1 MAQMSALD
9 DSPYAPLSR
18 LPTSAVF
25 LAAKAKST
33 HVFGLLSPSLPP
45 FDALPVS
52 APRSYDPRMAY
63 LTTVV
68 SAWAYSDGQTMAN
81 QLAYYGLP
89 NCSVREFSVVN
100 DAMLVVAAAYFVRS
114 EDGRVGVLA
123 FRGTMPEDFINWLT
137 DADTT
142 LTNFH
147 FGMVHTGF
155 YRNVEPLWGGIAVV
169 IGVIV
174 GVLVA
179 GGAFDKAIK
188 ELTLPLEHEDIIRQQ
203 AHEKGVDAALIAAVI
218 DTESKF
224 TNAESSAGA
233 LGLMQITPAA
243 AEFIE
248 KQSGGTTFDLEDL
261 SDPEINIR
269 YGTFLLKEL
278 LERYEGD
285 TAAALAGYNAGP
297 GNADKWGGAGLSVEE
312 IPFPETRAY
321 VELVLERQKEYREK
335 YGSELGYGSG

>member
-1 MAQMSALD
+1 MSGRARE
-9 DSPYAPLSR
+9 AARTQGRGGRNRRSR
-18 LPTSAVF
+18 
-25 LAAKAKST
+25 
-33 HVFGLLSPSLPP
+33 
-45 FDALPVS
+45 
-52 APRSYDPRMAY
+52 
-63 LTTVV
+63 
-68 SAWAYSDGQTMAN
+68 W
-81 QLAYYGLP
+81 
-89 NCSVREFSVVN
+89 
-100 DAMLVVAAAYFVRS
+100 
-114 EDGRVGVLA
+114 
-123 FRGTMPEDFINWLT
+123 
-137 DADTT
+137 
-142 LTNFH
+142 
-147 FGMVHTGF
+147 
-155 YRNVEPLWGGIAVV
+155 PLWGGIAVV
-169 IGVIV
+169 IGIVV

-233 LGLMQITPAA
+233 RGLMQITPEA

-248 KQSGGTTFDLEDL
+248 KQSGGTTFNLEDL

-285 TAAALAGYNAGP
+285 TAAALAAYNAGP

-335 YGSELGYGSG
+335 YGSELGYG